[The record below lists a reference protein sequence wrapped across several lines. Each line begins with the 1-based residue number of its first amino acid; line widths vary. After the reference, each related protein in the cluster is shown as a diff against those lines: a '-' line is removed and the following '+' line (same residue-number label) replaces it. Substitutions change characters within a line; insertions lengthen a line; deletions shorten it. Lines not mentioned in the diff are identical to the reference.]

1 MNDADHEYDC
11 ESEDMDCK
19 GPSFTTHHFRKK
31 NILWPWFILAIGFP
45 IGAAW
50 SHYFHPE
57 VIILIYII
65 APTKRNL

>member
-31 NILWPWFILAIGFP
+31 NILWPWFILCIGFP

-50 SHYFHPE
+50 SHYFHP
-57 VIILIYII
+57 
-65 APTKRNL
+65 